1 MSSNIDYKR
10 IFNKLN
16 LNKKLFKYLEFD
28 VLIVCAIL
36 VLYGAINIYSA
47 IGVSYFKLQV
57 MWLMVGLVAVFVI
70 ILVDYAI
77 IANYASVFYWGSV
90 VLLFL
95 NDFVLGT
102 TTNGATGWIKLGS
115 RAIQPAEF
123 AKIGMIIMLAKL
135 LEDMGGEIN
144 NFRNFMKLCIYAA
157 IPMVLIVIQP
167 DMGMTMVCFFVVLGI
182 FFIAG
187 LDLKVIIGGLSS
199 ILVAIIVVWNSSL
212 MPTYWKGRL
221 ISFLNPEKY
230 ASDYGLQLYQ
240 SLIGIGS
247 GGISGA
253 GFGNG
258 SQFRFVPESHTDFI
272 FAVIGEEWGMIG
284 GIFLLIL
291 YGYLII
297 KFIKIAKNSKDI
309 FGKII
314 CIGITSS
321 FLFSIIQNI
330 GMTIGIMPITGIT
343 LPLVSYG
350 GSSMLTNFLGIG
362 LILNVAMRKKK
373 INF

>member
-1 MSSNIDYKR
+1 MGSNIDYKR

-16 LNKKLFKYLEFD
+16 LNKKLFKYLELD
-28 VLIVCAIL
+28 VLIVCIIL

-57 MWLMVGLVAVFVI
+57 MWLGVGLTAVFII

-90 VLLFL
+90 ILLVL
-95 NDFVLGT
+95 NNYVLGT

-187 LDLKVIIGGLSS
+187 LDLRIIIGGLSS
-199 ILVAIIVVWNSSL
+199 VVVAIIVVWNSPL
-212 MPTYWKGRL
+212 MKTYWKGRL

-247 GGISGA
+247 GGISGV

-272 FAVIGEEWGMIG
+272 FAVIGEEWGMLG

-309 FGKII
+309 FGKVI

-343 LPLVSYG
+343 LPLISYG

-362 LILNVAMRKKK
+362 LILNIAMRKKK

>member
-1 MSSNIDYKR
+1 MGSNIDYRR

-28 VLIVCAIL
+28 VLIACAAL

-47 IGVSYFKLQV
+47 IGMSYFKLQV
-57 MWLMVGLVAVFVI
+57 MWLFVGLAAVFCI

-102 TTNGATGWIKLGS
+102 TTNGATGWIKIGS

-144 NFRNFMKLCIYAA
+144 NFKNFMKLCIYAA
-157 IPMVLIVIQP
+157 IPMVLILIQP

-187 LDLKVIIGGLSS
+187 LDLRVIIGGLSS
-199 ILVAIIVVWNSSL
+199 IVVAIVIVWNSSL

-221 ISFLNPEKY
+221 TSFLNPEKY
-230 ASDYGLQLYQ
+230 VSDYGLQLYQ

-247 GGISGA
+247 GGINGV
-253 GFGNG
+253 GFGKG

-284 GIFLLIL
+284 GILLLIL

-321 FLFSIIQNI
+321 FLFSIIQNM

-343 LPLVSYG
+343 LPFVSYG